1 MHTRETSFSESREAE
16 TKARSLAGARNSR
29 IAAAEA
35 TKPFADDFDS
45 TAGDIVAGEGD
56 IAAKDIDA
64 GELAAE
70 ELAADEPFVREDYLR
85 YQIDKLT
92 ARIESGYSDRKFEL
106 WSQHRDSIYV
116 TNDRELLAR
125 YEKELREME
134 NKE

>member
-16 TKARSLAGARNSR
+16 TKATSLARARNPR
-29 IAAAEA
+29 IAVAEA

-45 TAGDIVAGEGD
+45 AAGDIVAE
-56 IAAKDIDA
+56 
-64 GELAAE
+64 ELAAE

-92 ARIESGYSDRKFEL
+92 ARIESGYSDRQFEL
-106 WSQHRDSIYV
+106 WSQHRDSNYV